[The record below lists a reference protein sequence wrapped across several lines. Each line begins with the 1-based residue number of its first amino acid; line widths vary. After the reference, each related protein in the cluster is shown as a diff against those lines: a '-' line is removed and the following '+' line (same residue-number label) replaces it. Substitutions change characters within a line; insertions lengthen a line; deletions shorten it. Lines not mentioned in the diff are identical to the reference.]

1 MRGRNPWKSKAVI
14 AADCSSPMQASVIA
28 LPEWDVEIFARN
40 VFDFAGLRDLKKN
53 AASGFRSPALARN
66 ADNGLCCD

>member
-1 MRGRNPWKSKAVI
+1 
-14 AADCSSPMQASVIA
+14 MQAFGYRFTN
-28 LPEWDVEIFARN
+28 WDVEIFARN
-40 VFDFAGLRDLKKN
+40 LFDFAGLRDLKKI